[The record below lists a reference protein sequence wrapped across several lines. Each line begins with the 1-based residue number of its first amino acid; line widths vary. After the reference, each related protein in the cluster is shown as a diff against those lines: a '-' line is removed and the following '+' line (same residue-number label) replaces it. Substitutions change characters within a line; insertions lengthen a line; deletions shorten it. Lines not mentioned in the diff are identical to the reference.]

1 MKDLIQKL
9 VETAGPS
16 GYEKHVRELVR
27 AEIRELVDD
36 LRVDALGNLIARKG
50 QKTDDGLRI
59 MLSAHMDEIGVMA
72 THIDE
77 NGFVRFT
84 TMGGVRP
91 HTCLGGRVRFLNGTQ
106 GLIGGEKLDNADRV
120 PAFEQLFIDVGA
132 SSRDDCPVKVGDV
145 AAFDRPFLDLG
156 NRLVAKAMDDRISVA
171 VLIEALRE
179 LKSTARTSFISSS
192 APRKRLA
199 CAAPRR
205 LPTGWTPTWAWRS
218 TSPGPATRPRGSKW
232 RCPWARDRPLRSAI
246 LSLLADPRVV
256 NWMVT
261 AAEKAGIPYQLE
273 ILEAGGTDAR
283 AIQLTRVGVP
293 AGCVSIPCRYVH
305 SPSEMVDYRD
315 VQNAVRLILELV
327 SNPVRSGMKRFICLV
342 SLLFS
347 WLLAGCGSG
356 WFGLPLQGTVS
367 PVPVGQS
374 QQATSSQAAPTPGA
388 DPDRHPAATR
398 PADAGRMAAA
408 PVRPGGEN
416 PCRRPAQGQ
425 AGIIL
430 QPVPWPQDRGPD

>member
-50 QKTDDGLRI
+50 QKTDGGLRM
-59 MLSAHMDEIGVMA
+59 MLSAHMDEIGIMV

-84 TMGGVRP
+84 TVGGVRP
-91 HTCLGGRVRFLNGTQ
+91 HTCLGSRVRFLNGTQ

-120 PAFEQLFIDVGA
+120 PGFENLFIDVGA
-132 SSRDDCPVKVGDV
+132 SSRDECPVKIGDV
-145 AAFDRPFLDLG
+145 AAFDRPFMNLG

-171 VLIEALRE
+171 VLIQVLRE
-179 LKSTARTSFISSS
+179 LKSTPHELYFVFSTQEEVGLRGATT
-192 APRKRLA
+192 AAYGLDPDLGLA
-199 CAAPRR
+199 VDVT
-205 LPTGWTPTWAWRS
+205 LTGDTPKGIKMEVS
-218 TSPGPATRPRGSKW
+218 LGKGPAIKV
-232 RCPWARDRPLRSAI
+232 RDS
-246 LSLLADPRVV
+246 SLLADPRVV
-256 NWMVT
+256 NWMVA
-261 AAEKAGIPYQLE
+261 AAEKASIPYQME
-273 ILEAGGTDAR
+273 ILEAGGTDAQ

-327 SNPVRSGMKRFICLV
+327 SNPVHL
-342 SLLFS
+342 
-347 WLLAGCGSG
+347 
-356 WFGLPLQGTVS
+356 
-367 PVPVGQS
+367 
-374 QQATSSQAAPTPGA
+374 
-388 DPDRHPAATR
+388 
-398 PADAGRMAAA
+398 
-408 PVRPGGEN
+408 E
-416 PCRRPAQGQ
+416 
-425 AGIIL
+425 
-430 QPVPWPQDRGPD
+430 